1 MTIFQKRNKKD
12 DCPENNLK
20 RKSFWGAGGSSLE
33 KLEDE
38 VKEFSQQV
46 EAKGKE
52 RKDEMKSYSRSNLEV
67 YNS

>member
-1 MTIFQKRNKKD
+1 MIIFQKRNKKD

-20 RKSFWGAGGSSLE
+20 RKSFSGAGGSSLV
-33 KLEDE
+33 KLEDA